1 MKTTIFSALFASV
14 ISTVALAQDVTTVN
28 ATSAE
33 ISDNL
38 DLRAVASIFGDAA
51 NLEDFERKLNDP
63 EYQISNLDLNND
75 NRVDYI
81 RVIETVDRN
90 THLIVLQSVLGQ
102 DMFQDVATIEVE
114 RDSRNN
120 VQVQVVGDVYM
131 YGPNYIYEPVYV
143 QQPVIYT
150 TFWVGSYHP
159 YHSGW
164 YWNYYPSYYYAWN
177 PYPVFRYRRNVHVH
191 INTYNHYNYVNVR
204 RSDRAVALY
213 NGRRSDAYARQYP
226 NRSFQQRHANVANRY
241 ELDQKRKV
249 KDVGTRNGLA
259 ANSPRSNG
267 TRNNTPRTQNNA
279 VRNASNTPRSNS
291 GVRSES
297 TSVRSNSGVRTTDN
311 SSVRS
316 QTQTPR
322 NNGNVRSNENTVRTE
337 SSTPR
342 NNGAIRSND
351 NANSIPR
358 NNGAVRSN
366 DNASVRSQSSMPRE
380 NSNIRTP
387 SNTQRENRM
396 QRTEP
401 SQSMQRAQQAPR
413 ANRVENAAP
422 RGNGGGNAQM
432 ANNRQGGERRG
443 SESRR

>member
-14 ISTVALAQDVTTVN
+14 ISTVAIAQDVTTVN
-28 ATSAE
+28 ATSSE

-63 EYQISNLDLNND
+63 ELQISNLDLNND

-120 VQVQVVGDVYM
+120 VQIQVVGDVYM

-143 QQPVIYT
+143 HSPVIFT
-150 TFWVGSYHP
+150 TFWIGGYHP

-164 YWNYYPSYYYAWN
+164 YWGYYPSYYHAWN

-191 INTYNHYNYVNVR
+191 INVHNHYNYVNVR

-226 NRSFQQRHANVANRY
+226 NRSFQQRHANVTNRY
-241 ELDQKRKV
+241 ELDQKRNIKN
-249 KDVGTRNGLA
+249 VGTRNGVA
-259 ANSPRSNG
+259 ANSPRNTG
-267 TRNNTPRTQNNA
+267 TRNNTPRTQNNGS
-279 VRNASNTPRSNS
+279 VRNEAGTPKGNS
-291 GVRSES
+291 GVRSGS
-297 TSVRSNSGVRTTDN
+297 TGVRNNSGVRSTDN
-311 SSVRS
+311 SNVKNQASMPRNNGNVRS
-316 QTQTPR
+316 ESTTPR
-322 NNGNVRSNENTVRTE
+322 NNGNVRSNDN
-337 SSTPR
+337 
-342 NNGAIRSND
+342 SN
-351 NANSIPR
+351 
-358 NNGAVRSN
+358 VK
-366 DNASVRSQSSMPRE
+366 SQSTMPRE
-380 NSNIRTP
+380 NSNARAQ
-387 SNTQRENRM
+387 SAQRENRA
-396 QRTEP
+396 
-401 SQSMQRAQQAPR
+401 QRADANPPRQRAEQAPR
-413 ANRVENAAP
+413 ANRAENSAA
-422 RGNGGGNAQM
+422 RGNS
-432 ANNRQGGERRG
+432 QGGERSRG
-443 SESRR
+443 ESRR